1 MTTSTTTS
9 TNWDRLAEASRRWQT
24 INSITSLLH
33 WDQETKMPS
42 KGIDHRGRQV
52 ALLARMA
59 HEEATCTEVGEMIA
73 ACEADDDLTGNPDSD
88 TAINVARLRR
98 DYDRGT
104 KLSIELVGERAELA
118 TKAQHHWAKARAA
131 DDYAQFEP
139 WLDKVIDLNR
149 RMAEAFGWAEGGE
162 PWDALAEDYEAGC
175 TAAWV
180 ESVFTP
186 LRERLQTLLDACM
199 GSSTQPS
206 NAFNEVCL
214 PVDKQEAFV
223 RLIADKIGFDFDRG
237 RLDVSTHPFCSGF
250 HPTDVRITT
259 RFHENNLNDAIGS
272 TMHECGHGIYEQGL
286 RTDMAGLPLGTSVSL
301 GIHESQSRMWENQ
314 VGRSDTFWR
323 WACEEL
329 KSTFGND
336 VAHLSY
342 DDVYGGA
349 NIVRPDFIRV
359 EADEAT
365 YNMHIM
371 IRFELERLMLKGE
384 LNAADV
390 PEAWNQRYREYLGI
404 DVPDNARGCMQDI
417 HWSMCAMGYFPTY
430 TLGNLYSAQL
440 YEAACDA
447 NPDLEDGYAKG
458 EFTALRTWLND
469 NVHVHGRR
477 YDAATLCEKAT
488 GKPLSADPLMR
499 HLGGKLSAIYGL

>member
-1 MTTSTTTS
+1 
-9 TNWDRLAEASRRWQT
+9 
-24 INSITSLLH
+24 
-33 WDQETKMPS
+33 
-42 KGIDHRGRQV
+42 
-52 ALLARMA
+52 MA
-59 HEEATCTEVGEMIA
+59 HEEATSERVGDLIA
-73 ACEADDDLTGNPDSD
+73 ACEDDVDLMSDPDVSV
-88 TAINVARLRR
+88 NVSRLRH
-98 DYDRGT
+98 DFDRAT
-104 KLSIELVGERAELA
+104 KLTADMVGEEAELA

-131 DDYAQFEP
+131 DDFSQFEP
-139 WLDKVIDLNR
+139 WLGKVIDLMR
-149 RMAEAFGWAEGGE
+149 RKAQAYGWAEGGE
-162 PWDALAEDYEAGC
+162 AWDGLAEDYESGC

-180 ESVFTP
+180 ESVFMP
-186 LRERLQTLLDACM
+186 LRERLQVLLDKVM
-199 GSSTQPS
+199 GSSTPPS

-214 PVDKQEAFV
+214 PVDKQEQFV
-223 RLIADKIGFDFDRG
+223 RAIADKIGFDFDRG

-286 RTDMAGLPLGTSVSL
+286 RTDMAGLPLGSSVSL

-314 VGRSDTFWR
+314 VGRSAAFWEWAYAQLKDTFG
-323 WACEEL
+323 A
-329 KSTFGND
+329 D
-336 VAHLSY
+336 VGHLSY

-349 NIVRPDFIRV
+349 NIVRPDLIRV

-371 IRFELERLMLKGE
+371 IRFELERLMLNGE
-384 LNAADV
+384 LEAADV
-390 PEAWNQRYREYLGI
+390 PEAWNARYAEYLGV

-440 YEAACDA
+440 YEAACEA
-447 NPDLEDGYAKG
+447 NPGMEADYARG
-458 EFTALRTWLND
+458 EFDTLRHWLNEH
-469 NVHVHGRR
+469 VHVHGRR
-477 YDAATLCEKAT
+477 WQAAELCERAT

-499 HLGGKLSAIYGL
+499 HLEGKLCAIYGC

>member
-1 MTTSTTTS
+1 MTTTTTHA
-9 TNWDRLAEASRRWQT
+9 TWDRLAEASRRWQT
-24 INSITSLLH
+24 INSITGLLH

-52 ALLARMA
+52 SLLARMA
-59 HEEATCTEVGEMIA
+59 HEEATSTEVGDLIA
-73 ACEADDDLTGNPDSD
+73 ACEDDTDLTGDPNSDS
-88 TAINVARLRR
+88 AVNLKRLRR
-98 DYDRGT
+98 DYDRAT
-104 KLSIELVGERAELA
+104 KLSTDLVGEEAELA
-118 TKAQHHWAKARAA
+118 TQAQHHWAKARGASDFA
-131 DDYAQFEP
+131 TFEP
-139 WLDKVIDLNR
+139 WLGKVIDLMR
-149 RMAEAFGWAEGGE
+149 RKAEAFGWADGGE
-162 PWDALAEDYEAGC
+162 AWDGLAEDYEPGC

-180 ESVFTP
+180 ETVFTP
-186 LRERLQTLLDACM
+186 LRERLQGLLDRCM
-199 GSSTQPS
+199 GSSTAPS

-214 PVDKQEAFV
+214 PVDQQERFV
-223 RLIADKIGFDFDRG
+223 RTIASRIGFDFDRG

-286 RTDMAGLPLGTSVSL
+286 RTEMAGLPLGSAVSL

-314 VGRSDTFWR
+314 VGRSEQFWR
-323 WACEEL
+323 WCSGAL
-329 KSTFGND
+329 KDTFGD
-336 VAHLSY
+336 AVSHLSF

-349 NIVRPDFIRV
+349 NIVRPDLIRV

-371 IRFELERLMLKGE
+371 IRFELERLMLNGD
-384 LNAADV
+384 LDAADV
-390 PEAWNQRYREYLGI
+390 PEAWSQRYRDYLGI
-404 DVPDNARGCMQDI
+404 EVPDDAQGCMQDI

-440 YEAACDA
+440 YEAAREA
-447 NPDLEDGYAKG
+447 NPGMEDGYASG
-458 EFTALRTWLND
+458 DFDALRTWLNE

-477 YDAATLCEKAT
+477 YEAADLCEVVT
-488 GKPLSADPLMR
+488 GKPLTADPLMR
-499 HLGGKLSAIYGL
+499 HLENKLAPIYGL